1 MRRSSSARMI
11 LCGCLAGVLLF
22 AGCTRPT
29 PPPVEAPPPKV
40 TVSVPVERE
49 VTDYV
54 DFTGRTDSKNSIE
67 IRPRVTGYLT
77 KMPFIEGAEVKKDDL
92 LFEIDPRPY
101 QAQVDKAAADVNL
114 SAASLK
120 LAQADNIRAK
130 NVAKTNAGA
139 ISQQDLDKYQ
149 ATEDQAV
156 AQLAAMKAAM
166 ESHNL
171 NLEFTQIKAPVD
183 GQVGRYMLT
192 MGNLATQDQTELTTL
207 IVMNPM
213 YAYFEVDEN
222 TILRIVRHLLPD
234 SRDALRTKQVPVM
247 MGLADEE
254 GKFPWKGY
262 VDFADNQLTSGTG
275 TLSLR
280 GVFENP
286 VTWSGRRLLRPG
298 MFVRIRLPIGKPHQG
313 LLVIDKAL
321 STDQG
326 QKYLL
331 IVDEKNVVQYRRVRT
346 GALQADGLRV
356 IEEGLK
362 PHEAVI
368 ISGLQLVRPQMK
380 VDPESVSMPVAVV
393 PEEVKEPKAAPATKA
408 EPKVEAEPVPETKA
422 EPKAETEPVPDK
434 KAEPKTAPESK

>member
-1 MRRSSSARMI
+1 MRRSSFARYL
-11 LCGCLAGVLLF
+11 LCGCLAGLSLF
-22 AGCTRPT
+22 AGCARPA

-40 TVSVPVERE
+40 TVSLPVERE
-49 VTDYV
+49 VTDYA
-54 DFTGRTDSKNSIE
+54 DFTGRTDSKNAVE

-101 QAQVDKAAADVNL
+101 QAQLDRASADVKL
-114 SAASLK
+114 SEASLK
-120 LAQADNIRAK
+120 LAKI
-130 NVAKTNAGA
+130 VNARGKDVFKRNPGA
-139 ISQQDLDKYQ
+139 ISQEELDKNQ
-149 ATEDQAV
+149 AGEEQAV
-156 AQLAAMKAAM
+156 AQLAATTAAM

-183 GQVGRYMLT
+183 GQVSRYMLT
-192 MGNLATQDQTELTTL
+192 LGNLATQDQTQLTTL
-207 IVMNPM
+207 VVLDPM

-222 TILRIVRHLLPD
+222 TILHIVRQLLPETK
-234 SRDALRTKQVPVM
+234 DALRTKQVPVM

-254 GKFPWKGY
+254 GKFTYTGY

-275 TLSLR
+275 TLTLR

-286 VTWSGRRLLRPG
+286 ITKSGRRLLRPG

-331 IVDEKNVVQYRRVRT
+331 VVDDKNVVQYRRVKT

-356 IEEGLK
+356 IQEGLQ

-368 ISGLQLVRPQMK
+368 ISGLQLVRPLMK
-380 VDPESVSMPVAVV
+380 VVPESVSMPTAVPSEGEKK
-393 PEEVKEPKAAPATKA
+393 PEPAAAPKAAPA
-408 EPKVEAEPVPETKA
+408 
-422 EPKAETEPVPDK
+422 
-434 KAEPKTAPESK
+434 SK